1 MNTFWTNVLSQ
12 FETNPTDAPLP
23 TDTWISPLADF
34 SALEVAGP
42 DAQKF
47 LQGQLSCDVN
57 AVNDNHASL
66 GSHCN
71 PQGRMVSNFRLYRPE
86 LDKFVLV
93 MRNSLLE
100 IAQKQLQKYIV
111 FSKANVTN
119 VSPFYALGL
128 HGPAASQIIADL
140 FEVCPREANGA
151 VQNAL
156 GTAVQV
162 DNAKQSYEIFL
173 SPEHLAESLS
183 IVLPQVRLCEPSEW
197 EAVLI
202 EQGILYLEGSQSG
215 EHIPLVI
222 NWDALGGVSFK
233 KGCYTGQEIV
243 ARLHYRGKA
252 KRHLR
257 HFSLPS
263 DTSVDDQRQII
274 ASDTGNAIGEIVR
287 VAHTKNL
294 TSLLSILNLS
304 SNEAL
309 PTLHIDHSGP
319 ALTEG

>member
-1 MNTFWTNVLSQ
+1 MNTFWTDALSQ
-12 FETNPTDAPLP
+12 FETTPTDAPLP

-57 AVNDNHASL
+57 QANETQACL

-71 PQGRMVSNFRLYRPE
+71 PQGRMVSNFRLFRPE
-86 LDKFVLV
+86 PEKFVLV

-100 IAQKQLQKYIV
+100 VAQKQLQKYIV
-111 FSKANVTN
+111 FSKAK
-119 VSPFYALGL
+119 VSSVAPFYALGL
-128 HGPAASQIIADL
+128 HGPAASRIIADL
-140 FEVCPREANGA
+140 FEICPREQNGA

-162 DNAKQSYEIFL
+162 DSEKQSFEIFL
-173 SPEHLAESLS
+173 SPDHLAESLS
-183 IVLPQVRLCEPSEW
+183 ILLPQVRLCEPGEW

-215 EHIPLVI
+215 EHIPLII
-222 NWDALGGVSFK
+222 NWDTLGGVSFK

-243 ARLHYRGKA
+243 ARLHYRGKS
-252 KRHLR
+252 KRHLH
-257 HFSLPS
+257 HFTLAQDASI
-263 DTSVDDQRQII
+263 DTQRQIVD
-274 ASDTGNAIGEIVR
+274 SESGKTIGEIVR
-287 VAHTKNL
+287 VVHTKNL
-294 TSLLSILNLS
+294 TSLLAILNLAKD
-304 SNEAL
+304 EAL
-309 PTLHIDHSGP
+309 PALCIDNSGP
-319 ALTEG
+319 AIT

>member
-1 MNTFWTNVLSQ
+1 MNTFWTDALSQ
-12 FETNPTDAPLP
+12 FETNPTDAPLA

-34 SALEVAGP
+34 SALAVAGP

-57 AVNDNHASL
+57 AVNDNLASL

-86 LDKFVLV
+86 PEKFVLV
-93 MRNSLLE
+93 MRESILD
-100 IAQKQLQKYIV
+100 IAHKQLQKYIV
-111 FSKANVTN
+111 FSKANATR
-119 VSPFYALGL
+119 VSPLYALGL

-140 FEVCPREANGA
+140 FEICPREPNGA
-151 VQNAL
+151 VQNNL

-162 DNAKQSYEIFL
+162 DSAKQSYEIFL
-173 SPEHLAESLS
+173 TPEHLTESLS
-183 IVLPQVRLCEPSEW
+183 ILLPQVRLCPQSEW

-202 EQGILYLEGSQSG
+202 AQGILYLEATQSG

-222 NWDALGGVSFK
+222 NWDTLGGVSFK

-257 HFSLPS
+257 CFSLPV
-263 DTSVDDQRQII
+263 DTSIDEQRQII
-274 ASDTGNAIGEIVR
+274 ACDTGNAIGEIVR

-294 TSLLSILNLS
+294 TSLLAILNLAKD
-304 SNEAL
+304 EAL
-309 PTLHIDHSGP
+309 PALCIDNSGP
-319 ALTEG
+319 AIT